1 MNFALIYSKT
11 ARGEDETRTHSRALT
26 AAMRRMLILIDGR
39 RTAAELEL
47 TARDGE
53 FEEIIAALKAHGL
66 IQSNGREMPPGPA
79 QRVVG
84 PDATT
89 LVVRPGG
96 PADRRTSPA
105 PAVVPPP
112 GPTPAELEAAA
123 AKKAAT
129 FEENKR
135 AAVSALY
142 ARLGPYGEEP
152 AARIQNCKTVEAL
165 QEQIRS
171 AGQRIAV
178 FRGEK
183 AAQEYVLCFGAVT
196 VPAAVARPA
205 QTMAQGTIPVVNEM
219 PANPARPVAH
229 RPPPATLQPQ

>member
-11 ARGEDETRTHSRALT
+11 VRGLEETNSHSRALT
-26 AAMRRMLILIDGR
+26 PAMRRMLILIDGR

-53 FEEIIAALKAHGL
+53 FDEIIAALKAHGL
-66 IQSNGREMPPGPA
+66 IRSNGHEAPPSPA
-79 QRVVG
+79 SRVVG

-89 LVVRPGG
+89 LIVRPGG
-96 PADRRTSPA
+96 PTDRRTSATPA
-105 PAVVPPP
+105 ALPPP
-112 GPTPAELEAAA
+112 EPTPAEREAAA

-129 FEENKR
+129 LEESKR

-152 AARIQNCKTVEAL
+152 AARIQSCKTVEAL
-165 QEQIRS
+165 HEQVRN

-183 AAQEYVLCFGAVT
+183 AAQEYMLCFGAVSA
-196 VPAAVARPA
+196 PAASVAAPAASPRP
-205 QTMAQGTIPVVNEM
+205 IPVVNSM
-219 PANPARPVAH
+219 PAHPARPIVH
-229 RPPPATLQPQ
+229 RPPPATLQQH